1 MQQPADNPHR
11 PVEPPGL
18 ERVIWRKLP
27 HAAIASTLL
36 PLLFYLFVLYYPL
49 APDGGSVEKTVISA
63 GIAAIAIAVTLW
75 TAIFTVAIGCWIVMV
90 MKGPA
95 KHADSYELS
104 DAEQPREE
112 THGDTRATGKSGKTH
127 QLKA

>member
-1 MQQPADNPHR
+1 MKQPADHPQG

-18 ERVIWRKLP
+18 ERAIWRKLP
-27 HAAIASTLL
+27 HAAIASTLI
-36 PLLFYLFVLYYPL
+36 PLLFYLYVLYFP
-49 APDGGSVEKTVISA
+49 AVPDGGSVEKTVISA

-75 TAIFTVAIGCWIVMV
+75 TAIFTVGIGCWIVMV

-95 KHADSYELS
+95 KYADSYELR

-112 THGDTRATGKSGKTH
+112 MHQDTRPPSESGKKSH
-127 QLKA
+127 LKA

>member
-1 MQQPADNPHR
+1 MKQPTDDPRR

-18 ERVIWRKLP
+18 ERTIWRKLP
-27 HAAIASTLL
+27 HAAIASTLI
-36 PLLFYLFVLYYPL
+36 PLLFYLFVLYFP
-49 APDGGSVEKTVISA
+49 PVGDGGSVEKTVTSA
-63 GIAAIAIAVTLW
+63 GIASIAIAVTLW

-95 KHADSYELS
+95 EHADSYELI
-104 DAEQPREE
+104 DAEQPREDSHDKPR
-112 THGDTRATGKSGKTH
+112 TASRSGKKY

>member
-1 MQQPADNPHR
+1 MQQPAENPHR

-27 HAAIASTLL
+27 HAAIASTLI
-36 PLLFYLFVLYYPL
+36 PLLFYLYVLYFP
-49 APDGGSVEKTVISA
+49 AVHDGGSAETAVLSA

-75 TAIFTVAIGCWIVMV
+75 TAILPVAIGCWIVMV

-112 THGDTRATGKSGKTH
+112 THEDTRTTSKPGEKH

>member
-112 THGDTRATGKSGKTH
+112 THGDTRATGRSGKKH

>member
-1 MQQPADNPHR
+1 MKQPADHPQG

-18 ERVIWRKLP
+18 ERAIWRKLP
-27 HAAIASTLL
+27 HAAIASTLI
-36 PLLFYLFVLYYPL
+36 PLLFYLYVLYFP
-49 APDGGSVEKTVISA
+49 AVPDGGSVEKTVMSA

-75 TAIFTVAIGCWIVMV
+75 TAILTVGIGCWIVMV

-95 KHADSYELS
+95 KYADSYELS
-104 DAEQPREE
+104 DAEEPREE
-112 THGDTRATGKSGKTH
+112 MQEDTRPSSEPRKKY

>member
-1 MQQPADNPHR
+1 MKQPADNPQR

-27 HAAIASTLL
+27 HAAIASTLI
-36 PLLFYLFVLYYPL
+36 PLLFYLYVLHYPPV
-49 APDGGSVEKTVISA
+49 PDGGSVEKTVISA
-63 GIAAIAIAVTLW
+63 GIVAIAIAVTLW

-104 DAEQPREE
+104 DADQPREE
-112 THGDTRATGKSGKTH
+112 THEDTRSTSKAGKKH

>member
-1 MQQPADNPHR
+1 MNQPTDNPQR

-18 ERVIWRKLP
+18 ERAIWRKLP
-27 HAAIASTLL
+27 HAAIASTLI
-36 PLLFYLFVLYYPL
+36 PILFYLYVLL
-49 APDGGSVEKTVISA
+49 FASVPDGGSMEKTVTSA

-75 TAIFTVAIGCWIVMV
+75 TAIVTVGIGCWIVMV

-95 KHADSYELS
+95 KYADSYELS

-112 THGDTRATGKSGKTH
+112 MHKDIPPPSEPRKKY

>member
-1 MQQPADNPHR
+1 MKQPADNPQR

-18 ERVIWRKLP
+18 ERAIWRKLP
-27 HAAIASTLL
+27 HAAIASTLI
-36 PLLFYLFVLYYPL
+36 PLLFYLYVLYSSP
-49 APDGGSVEKTVISA
+49 ASDGGSVEKTVISA
-63 GIAAIAIAVTLW
+63 GIVAIAIAVTLW
-75 TAIFTVAIGCWIVMV
+75 SAILTVGIGCWIVMV

-104 DAEQPREE
+104 DAEQPTEE
-112 THGDTRATGKSGKTH
+112 MHADTRATSESGKKY